1 MAMISGP
8 YTDEIVKM
16 LMGEERRLSDGDI
29 LKNPQGQ
36 YGVFVSEGVWIS
48 DPVVRFISLAEFD
61 TAHSKKLMFPEP
73 FAGGYRFVRGDGSIW
88 IPELSPEE
96 KFFLKQCGYQPVSGP
111 ETVVRIVRDQGKRL
125 FPCYPLTCKTGIRQE
140 ENIVKAAACFERFGD

>member
-48 DPVVRFISLAEFD
+48 DPVVRLISLAD
-61 TAHSKKLMFPEP
+61 
-73 FAGGYRFVRGDGSIW
+73 
-88 IPELSPEE
+88 
-96 KFFLKQCGYQPVSGP
+96 
-111 ETVVRIVRDQGKRL
+111 
-125 FPCYPLTCKTGIRQE
+125 
-140 ENIVKAAACFERFGD
+140 